1 MEFRDLKAQYRALK
15 DEIDEAVHNVLVSG
29 KYIMGPQVKELENQL
44 ADYVGVKHCISCAN
58 GTDALQLALMAW
70 DISAGDAVFVADFT
84 FFASAEVI
92 SAVGA
97 HPIFVDVDANTFN
110 MDAQDLECAI
120 KRVIEEGK
128 YAPKAVIAVNLFG
141 LPADYEKIRAVC
153 EKYNLKLLED
163 AAQGFGG
170 RIGEQRACS
179 FGDIS
184 TTSFFTAKP
193 LCCYGDGGAIFTDND
208 EWSQLLRS
216 YSVQGKGTEKYDNV
230 RIGMNSRLDT
240 IQAAILLIKLKAFD
254 TYELKDVTEAAAL
267 YTQLLSDIPVIKPFI
282 PQGYFSSW
290 AQYSIMLKNEAER
303 NGLKK
308 YLEEQGIPSMIYYP
322 KPMHVQTAFFET
334 EQQNVCAAATDIC
347 KRILSLPLSPYIK
360 KADIESVCEKVKGYM
375 EK

>member
-1 MEFRDLKAQYRALK
+1 
-15 DEIDEAVHNVLVSG
+15 
-29 KYIMGPQVKELENQL
+29 
-44 ADYVGVKHCISCAN
+44 
-58 GTDALQLALMAW
+58 
-70 DISAGDAVFVADFT
+70 
-84 FFASAEVI
+84 
-92 SAVGA
+92 
-97 HPIFVDVDANTFN
+97 
-110 MDAQDLECAI
+110 
-120 KRVIEEGK
+120 
-128 YAPKAVIAVNLFG
+128 
-141 LPADYEKIRAVC
+141 PADYEKIRAVC
-153 EKYNLKLLED
+153 EKYDLKLLED

-184 TTSFFTAKP
+184 TTSFFPAKP
-193 LCCYGDGGAIFTDND
+193 LGCYGDGGAIFTDND
-208 EWSQLLRS
+208 EWAQLLRS
-216 YSVQGKGTEKYDNV
+216 YSVHGKGAEKYDNV

-254 TYELKDVTEAAAL
+254 TYELKDVTEAAVL
-267 YTQLLSDIPVIKPFI
+267 YTQFLSDIPVIKPFI

-322 KPMHVQTAFFET
+322 KPMHAQTAFFET

-360 KADIESVCEKVKGYM
+360 KTDIESVCEKVKGYM